1 MWEEED
7 CELSEIP
14 TLTNNSKQLEERKLI
29 EESDNKLI
37 ELLFEEPSN
46 KNIKVITSKK
56 LKKNERKTEEKL
68 KKKLNIF

>member
-1 MWEEED
+1 MWEEEE

-37 ELLFEEPSN
+37 ELLFEESSN
-46 KNIKVITSKK
+46 KNIKVTKSVNLPKMKEK
-56 LKKNERKTEEKL
+56 LKKN
-68 KKKLNIF
+68 

>member
-37 ELLFEEPSN
+37 ELLFEESPN

-56 LKKNERKTEEKL
+56 LKKTEEKR
-68 KKKLNIF
+68 KKN